1 MIRISRRREPF
12 FFSFSLVYGSDVG
25 SIYASLVSPLDRQ
38 NIRSTIKKERDKR
51 KLRRKRGNFCRLTY
65 SFFFWPCQQRQKKT
79 KKNTNDCT
87 RSKRTERPVNQRI
100 TMAAIVGLQTNL
112 PIPLKKKKRGKYSS
126 LSAAKKKRESTVT
139 YNDVIPP
146 TILASVVLLALK
158 KAHNP
163 NEFKTFPEYQ
173 SAGKEIR
180 FLFPNKKR
188 KEKTK
193 KKKSSLIS

>member
-112 PIPLKKKKRGKYSS
+112 PIPLKKKKEENTRVF
-126 LSAAKKKRESTVT
+126 LLPKKKENR
-139 YNDVIPP
+139 
-146 TILASVVLLALK
+146 
-158 KAHNP
+158 
-163 NEFKTFPEYQ
+163 Q
-173 SAGKEIR
+173 
-180 FLFPNKKR
+180 
-188 KEKTK
+188 
-193 KKKSSLIS
+193 